1 MLAPGATN
9 VKPPPNSHPPE
20 GKSRP
25 KAAFVGVA
33 KFGPAQKLLVGFHD
47 ARVLGGL
54 RVTDRAHR
62 HQKAELNPLLLY

>member
-9 VKPPPNSHPPE
+9 VKPPPNSHPHPPE

-54 RVTDRAHR
+54 IRAHR